1 VEADLSAGRETGTWT
16 ATGVRA
22 ADVAAGL
29 ARLHAEHQRHEHL
42 HAAARTLNLVVAPVP
57 GEGERDVVDELDRLG
72 DHSPARAIVLRDHE
86 HERLDAEAVLDCEV
100 RPESGRVGICHD
112 RVLLS
117 ADRSRLDHA
126 DSLIAPLLV
135 PDLPVIAWL
144 PDPARAE
151 RGAVA
156 RRADHLVTD
165 SGRSA
170 TPLLDHAVALAGLGP
185 VHDLAW
191 GRLER
196 WRMAVAGAWERP
208 ERRARLRELREVEL
222 RHGADATAEALLLAG
237 WIAARAG
244 LDASVVSLA
253 RGEAGIESVRF
264 GTAQEDVVLDPPL
277 ASIGW
282 QDAFVRALVPTRA
295 YRSGYPEALAMA
307 RALQEKG

>member
-1 VEADLSAGRETGTWT
+1 
-16 ATGVRA
+16 
-22 ADVAAGL
+22 VAAGL
-29 ARLHAEHQRHEHL
+29 ARLHTEHQRHEHL
-42 HAAARTLNLVVAPVP
+42 HAAARTLNLVVAPVA
-57 GEGERDVVDELDRLG
+57 GEGERAVVDEIDRLG
-72 DHSPARAIVLRDHE
+72 AHSPARAIVLRDHE

-144 PDPARAE
+144 PDAPRVD

-156 RRADHLVTD
+156 RRADHVVTD
-165 SGRSA
+165 SGHTA
-170 TPLLDHAVALAGLGP
+170 APMLDDAAALADLGP

-196 WRMAVAGAWERP
+196 WRVAVAAAWERP
-208 ERRARLRELREVEL
+208 ERRAALRELREVEL
-222 RHGADATAEALLLAG
+222 QHGADATAEALLLGG

-244 LDASVVSLA
+244 LDASAVSFA
-253 RGEAGIESVRF
+253 RGESGIESLRF
-264 GTAQEDVVLDPPL
+264 ATAREEVVVDPPL
-277 ASIGW
+277 ARVGA
-282 QDAFVRALVPTRA
+282 QEAFVRALVPTRA
-295 YRSGYPEALAMA
+295 YQSGYPEALAIA
-307 RALQEKG
+307 RALQEAR